1 MAARRP
7 VVEVTVRPREEE
19 DKSMSTHPSE
29 TNLALLAGGDCGWL
43 QRFFLNRHVA
53 RCGDCRDTLA
63 SFTEL
68 RSETLELASN
78 NASIMPETDWNRLAG
93 EMRANIR
100 LGLAAGECVG
110 VAPAAIL
117 PVSWKPRLAMGA
129 ACVLLLTG
137 AGIFL
142 HGLLPNDNP
151 AGVVHAAARVESNST
166 GVQVTTGASS
176 MTLMNNAGVAGDQTV
191 SSDGAIRASY
201 VDGDTGT
208 VTVTSVYV
216 E

>member
-1 MAARRP
+1 
-7 VVEVTVRPREEE
+7 
-19 DKSMSTHPSE
+19 MSTHPSE
-29 TNLALLAGGDCGWL
+29 INLALLAGGDCGWL
-43 QRFFLNRHVA
+43 RRFFLRRHVA
-53 RCGDCRDTLA
+53 RCGDCRDTVA

-78 NASIMPETDWNRLAG
+78 NASMTPETDWNQLAG

-110 VAPAAIL
+110 EAPATIL
-117 PVSWKPRLAMGA
+117 PVSWKPRLAIA
-129 ACVLLLTG
+129 ATCVLLLAG

-151 AGVVHAAARVESNST
+151 AGVVHAATVESNST

-176 MTLMNNAGVAGDQTV
+176 MTLMNHAGVAGDQTI
-191 SSDGAIRASY
+191 SSDGAIRSSY

>member
-1 MAARRP
+1 
-7 VVEVTVRPREEE
+7 
-19 DKSMSTHPSE
+19 MSTHPSE
-29 TNLALLAGGDCGWL
+29 TNLALLAGGDCGRL
-43 QRFFLNRHVA
+43 RRFFLNRHIA

-68 RSETLELASN
+68 RAETLELADTNS
-78 NASIMPETDWNRLAG
+78 MPETDWNRLAG
-93 EMRANIR
+93 EMRANIH
-100 LGLAAGECVG
+100 LGLAAGECV
-110 VAPAAIL
+110 AESPAAIL

-129 ACVLLLTG
+129 ACVVLLTG

-151 AGVVHAAARVESNST
+151 TGVVHAATVESNST
-166 GVQVTTGASS
+166 GVQVTTGSSS
-176 MTLMNNAGVAGDQTV
+176 MTLMNHAGVAGDQTV

>member
-1 MAARRP
+1 MN
-7 VVEVTVRPREEE
+7 
-19 DKSMSTHPSE
+19 THPSE
-29 TNLALLAGGDCGWL
+29 TDLALLAGGDCGRL
-43 QRFFLNRHVA
+43 RSFILNRHVA
-53 RCGDCRDTLA
+53 RCGDCRDTVA
-63 SFTEL
+63 SFGEL
-68 RSETLELASN
+68 RSETLELAESN
-78 NASIMPETDWNRLAG
+78 VLPEADWSGLAG

-100 LGLAAGECVG
+100 LGLAAGECVAA
-110 VAPAAIL
+110 APARIL

-137 AGIFL
+137 VGIFL

-151 AGVVHAAARVESNST
+151 TGVVHAATTAESNST
-166 GVQVTTGASS
+166 GVQVTYGASS
-176 MTLMNNAGVAGDQTV
+176 MTLMNHGDVAGDQTV

>member
-1 MAARRP
+1 
-7 VVEVTVRPREEE
+7 
-19 DKSMSTHPSE
+19 MSTHPSE
-29 TNLALLAGGDCGWL
+29 TDLALLAGGDCSWFR
-43 QRFFLNRHVA
+43 RFFLRRHVA

-78 NASIMPETDWNRLAG
+78 NAGIMPETDWNQLAG

-110 VAPAAIL
+110 EAPSAIL

-151 AGVVHAAARVESNST
+151 AGVVHAATVESNST

-176 MTLMNNAGVAGDQTV
+176 MTLMNHAGVAGDQTV

>member
-1 MAARRP
+1 
-7 VVEVTVRPREEE
+7 
-19 DKSMSTHPSE
+19 MSNHPSE
-29 TNLALLAGGDCGWL
+29 NDLALLAGGDSGRWKG
-43 QRFFLNRHVA
+43 FFLKRHIA

-68 RSETLELASN
+68 RSDARELSSDS
-78 NASIMPETDWNRLAG
+78 ASIMPETDWDLLAG

-100 LGLAAGECVG
+100 LGLAAGECVAE
-110 VAPAAIL
+110 APAPIL
-117 PVSWKPRLAMGA
+117 PATWKPRLALGA
-129 ACVLLLTG
+129 VCVLLLTG

-151 AGVVHAAARVESNST
+151 AGVVHAATVESNST
-166 GVQVTTGASS
+166 GVQVTTGSSS
-176 MTLMNNAGVAGDQTV
+176 MTLMNHSGVAGDQTV

>member
-1 MAARRP
+1 
-7 VVEVTVRPREEE
+7 
-19 DKSMSTHPSE
+19 MSTHPSE
-29 TNLALLAGGDCGWL
+29 TNLALLAGGDCGRW
-43 QRFFLNRHVA
+43 QGFFLKRHVA
-53 RCGDCRDTLA
+53 RCGDCRDALA

-68 RSETLELASN
+68 RSETLELGSN
-78 NASIMPETDWNRLAG
+78 NTTVLPETDWNRLAG

-100 LGLAAGECVG
+100 LGLAAGECIREVQ
-110 VAPAAIL
+110 APIL
-117 PVSWKPRLAMGA
+117 PASWKPRLAMGA
-129 ACVLLLTG
+129 ACVLLLAG

-151 AGVVHAAARVESNST
+151 AGVVHAATVESNST
-166 GVQVTTGASS
+166 GIQVTTGSSS
-176 MTLMNNAGVAGDQTV
+176 MTLMNHAGVAGDQTV

-216 E
+216 Q

>member
-1 MAARRP
+1 MSAR
-7 VVEVTVRPREEE
+7 
-19 DKSMSTHPSE
+19 HPSE
-29 TNLALLAGGDCGWL
+29 TDLALLAGGDCNRW
-43 QRFFLNRHVA
+43 QTFFLKRHVA
-53 RCGDCRDTLA
+53 SCGDCRDTLA

-68 RSETLELASN
+68 RSDTLELATNS
-78 NASIMPETDWNRLAG
+78 SVIPETDWNRLSA

-110 VAPAAIL
+110 GAPVEIL
-117 PVSWKPRLAMGA
+117 PASWKPRFAMGT
-129 ACVLLLTG
+129 ACVLLLAG
-137 AGIFL
+137 AGFFL

-151 AGVVHAAARVESNST
+151 SGVVHAAAVVESNST
-166 GVQVTTGASS
+166 GVQITTGAGS
-176 MTLMNNAGVAGDQTV
+176 MTLMNHAGVAGDQTV
-191 SSDGAIRASY
+191 ASDGAIRASY

>member
-1 MAARRP
+1 MN
-7 VVEVTVRPREEE
+7 
-19 DKSMSTHPSE
+19 THPSE
-29 TNLALLAGGDCGWL
+29 TDLALLAARDCGWL
-43 QRFFLNRHVA
+43 RRFLLNRHVG
-53 RCGDCRDTLA
+53 RCGDCRDTIA

-68 RSETLELASN
+68 RSETLALGSD
-78 NASIMPETDWNRLAG
+78 NANVLPEADWSRLAG

-110 VAPAAIL
+110 EAPVTVLSA
-117 PVSWKPRLAMGA
+117 PWKPRLAMGA
-129 ACVLLLTG
+129 ACVVLLAG
-137 AGIFL
+137 VGIFL

-151 AGVVHAAARVESNST
+151 AGVVHAAGTVESNST
-166 GVQVTTGASS
+166 GVQVSTGASS
-176 MTLMNNAGVAGDQTV
+176 MTLMNHAGVAGDQTI

>member
-1 MAARRP
+1 
-7 VVEVTVRPREEE
+7 
-19 DKSMSTHPSE
+19 MSAHPSE
-29 TNLALLAGGDCGWL
+29 TRLALLAGGECGRW
-43 QRFFLNRHVA
+43 QGFLLKRHVA

-63 SFTEL
+63 SFTDL
-68 RSETLELASN
+68 RSETLELSGT
-78 NASIMPETDWNRLAG
+78 NAGVMPEADWNRLAG

-110 VAPAAIL
+110 AAPSAIL
-117 PVSWKPRLAMGA
+117 PVSWKPRLALGA
-129 ACVLLLTG
+129 ACVLLLAG

-151 AGVVHAAARVESNST
+151 AGVVRAATVESNST

-176 MTLMNNAGVAGDQTV
+176 MTLLNHAGVAGDQTV

-208 VTVTSVYV
+208 VTITSVYV

>member
-1 MAARRP
+1 
-7 VVEVTVRPREEE
+7 
-19 DKSMSTHPSE
+19 MSTHPSE
-29 TNLALLAGGDCGWL
+29 TDLALLAGGDCGRW
-43 QRFFLNRHVA
+43 RGFFLKRHIV

-63 SFTEL
+63 SFTDL
-68 RSETLELASN
+68 RSETLELSGN
-78 NASIMPETDWNRLAG
+78 NTGMMPPKDWNRLAG

-100 LGLAAGECVG
+100 LGLAAGECVSE
-110 VAPAAIL
+110 APIPIL
-117 PVSWKPRLAMGA
+117 PASWKPRLALGA
-129 ACVLLLTG
+129 VCVLLLAG

-151 AGVVHAAARVESNST
+151 AGVVHAATVESNST
-166 GVQVTTGASS
+166 GVQVTTGSSS
-176 MTLMNNAGVAGDQTV
+176 MTLMNHAGVAGDQTV